1 MTILC
6 ALGAWAIAT
15 VILTGMLRA
24 TYLSRKKL
32 EDRIDN
38 LDAEV
43 EAAIASAIQDALRQE
58 AQ

>member
-1 MTILC
+1 MFLF
-6 ALGAWAIAT
+6 ALGSWAIAT

-38 LDAEV
+38 LDAEIV
-43 EAAIASAIQDALRQE
+43 AAIASAIQNALRQE